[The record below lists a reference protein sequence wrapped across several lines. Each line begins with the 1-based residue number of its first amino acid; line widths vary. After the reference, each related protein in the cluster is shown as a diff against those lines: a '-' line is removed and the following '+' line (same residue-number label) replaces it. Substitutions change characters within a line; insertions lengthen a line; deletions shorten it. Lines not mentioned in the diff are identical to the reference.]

1 MKASE
6 MAAIIRNVVPVACL
20 AILIAGCASRATK
33 DVNAV
38 SIGFSAKNA
47 AASYTG
53 LKRKVA
59 IARFSNETT
68 YAKGA
73 FYDKEN
79 DPLGKQTVDI
89 LSARLAAT
97 DKFIL
102 LERTDLDSINAEK
115 ELAGL
120 TARNV
125 GADYLIIGSLT
136 KYGRKNTGEQGFV
149 SRTKRQTVEA
159 GVSIRLVDVATGQI
173 IYSEEANGE
182 AETESSTTFGMGGM
196 AGFDA
201 TLSDK
206 AISAA
211 ITQLVENIVNNCMD
225 RPWKSYFLSYDS
237 DGIIISGGKSQGIKA
252 GDTFNVLRR
261 GKQVKNPQ
269 TGMMVELPGT
279 QVGTVTVI
287 MTGGED
293 KNNEFAFVELTGSV
307 DRASLNSYI
316 IEEQKK

>member
-1 MKASE
+1 MFRKL
-6 MAAIIRNVVPVACL
+6 IPFAC
-20 AILIAGCASRATK
+20 IALLLTSCASNPDVVAEDTPSSKEQAIKEEPKGAT
-33 DVNAV
+33 
-38 SIGFSAKNA
+38 
-47 AASYTG
+47 

-89 LSARLAAT
+89 LSAKLAAT
-97 DKFIL
+97 EKFIL
-102 LERTDLDSINAEK
+102 LERSDLEAVNAESQ
-115 ELAGL
+115 LAGL
-120 TARNV
+120 NIQKV

-136 KYGRKNTGEQGFV
+136 KYGRKNTGEQGLIT
-149 SRTKRQTVEA
+149 RTKRQTVEA
-159 GVSIRLVDVATGQI
+159 GVSIRLVDVSTGQI
-173 IYSEEANGE
+173 IYSEEANGT
-182 AETESSTTFGMGGM
+182 AETEASTTLGLGGK

-206 AISAA
+206 AIEAA
-211 ITQLVENIVNNCMD
+211 ISQLVENIINNCMD

-237 DGIIISGGKSQGIKA
+237 DAIIISGGKTQGIRP
-252 GDTFNVLRR
+252 GDKFDVIRR

-279 QVGTVTVI
+279 KVGSVTVL
-287 MTGGED
+287 MSGGED
-293 KNNEFAFVELTGSV
+293 KNNEYSIV
-307 DRASLNSYI
+307 DLEGTVDKNNLAAYI
-316 IEEQKK
+316 IQEVAK

>member
-1 MKASE
+1 MIRKL
-6 MAAIIRNVVPVACL
+6 MPIVCCAALFV
-20 AILIAGCASRATK
+20 GCASQATN

-38 SIGFSAKNA
+38 STGSSAKNV

-73 FYDKEN
+73 FYDREN

-89 LSARLAAT
+89 LSTKLAAT

-102 LERTDLDSINAEK
+102 LERADLDSINAEK

-120 TARNV
+120 TTQTI

-136 KYGRKNTGEQGFV
+136 KYGRKNTGEQGLV
-149 SRTKRQTVEA
+149 TRTKRQTVEA

-182 AETESSTTFGMGGM
+182 AETESSTTFGLGGT

-211 ITQLVENIVNNCMD
+211 ITKLVENIVNNCMD
-225 RPWKSYFLSYDS
+225 RPWKSYFLSYDN
-237 DGIIISGGKSQGIKA
+237 DAIIISGGKSQGVKA
-252 GDTFNVLRR
+252 GNTFNVLRR
-261 GKQVKNPQ
+261 GRQVKNPQ
-269 TGMMVELPGT
+269 TGMIMELPGT
-279 QVGTVTVI
+279 TVGTVTVL

-293 KNNEFAFVELTGSV
+293 KNNEYAFVELTGTV
-307 DRASLNSYI
+307 DRNNLNSYI
-316 IEEQKK
+316 IQEQAK

>member
-1 MKASE
+1 MKLMHMPLSLLCTAVLVCGCVTSNPDMTAE
-6 MAAIIRNVVPVACL
+6 ETPSSMAAN
-20 AILIAGCASRATK
+20 G
-33 DVNAV
+33 
-38 SIGFSAKNA
+38 

-59 IARFSNETT
+59 IARFSNEST

-89 LSARLAAT
+89 LSAKLAAS

-102 LERTDLDSINAEK
+102 LERADLDLITAEQNLGGINAR
-115 ELAGL
+115 
-120 TARNV
+120 TI

-136 KYGRKNTGEQGFV
+136 KYGRKNTGEQGIV

-159 GVSIRLVDVATGQI
+159 GVSIRLVDVSTGQI
-173 IYSEEANGE
+173 IYSEEANGS
-182 AETESSTTFGMGGM
+182 AETEASTTLGIGGT

-206 AISAA
+206 AIEAA
-211 ITQLVENIVNNCMD
+211 ISQLVENIINNCMD
-225 RPWKSYFLSYDS
+225 RPWKSYILSYDS
-237 DGIIISGGKSQGIKA
+237 DGAIISGGKSQGIKI
-252 GDTFNVLRR
+252 GDIFDVLRR
-261 GKQVKNPQ
+261 GRQVKNPQ
-269 TGMMVELPGT
+269 TGMIMELPGT
-279 QVGTVTVI
+279 KVGSVTVV

-293 KNNEFAFVELTGSV
+293 KNNEY
-307 DRASLNSYI
+307 SLVTVSGTIDSRNLDSYI
-316 IEEQKK
+316 IQETTK